1 MSFLVLVTPFC
12 IHYKWR
18 FVITI
23 SNSGA
28 YFFFECFVVAFA
40 LYAYLKSC
48 NRKFVP
54 SVLVNM
60 NSSPTVKVAMKG
72 KVMFSK
78 SLYTM
83 KPGSYKSH
91 RKTFYVFSIHTSSDG
106 IKSAQ
111 MLVITDFH
119 TVTHVM
125 NAPVN
130 LTLYDNKFGLQGY
143 YYSKT

>member
-1 MSFLVLVTPFC
+1 M
-12 IHYKWR
+12 K
-18 FVITI
+18 
-23 SNSGA
+23 NS
-28 YFFFECFVVAFA
+28 
-40 LYAYLKSC
+40 
-48 NRKFVP
+48 P
-54 SVLVNM
+54 M
-60 NSSPTVKVAMKG
+60 VKVAMKG

-78 SLYTM
+78 SLYIQRLAVIN
-83 KPGSYKSH
+83 H
-91 RKTFYVFSIHTSSDG
+91 IEKTVYVFSIHTSSDG

-111 MLVITDFH
+111 MLAITDFH